1 MDLKGLILEKLL
13 TFIIPRKTNI
23 YSYMKII
30 ITENQYNKFIGLKRR
45 LTDIMIEA
53 SHMVDDADEFYG
65 NLDFCHY
72 FPTLK
77 KYVNDVVYEIIQQYR
92 HPDYDLDDIENFIYN
107 HVGYENFV
115 NILMDMYGEKIEN
128 FYNEKTQDC

>member
-1 MDLKGLILEKLL
+1 
-13 TFIIPRKTNI
+13 
-23 YSYMKII
+23 MKII

-65 NLDFCHY
+65 NLDFCYY

-92 HPDYDLDDIENFIYN
+92 HPDYDIDDIENFIYN
-107 HVGYENFV
+107 HIGYKNFV
-115 NILMDMYGEKIEN
+115 NMLMDMYGEKIEN